1 MPIDMP
7 TLLLAI
13 VVVAFSMGSAVLVSG
28 WRLPCRD
35 GLALWGCGLL
45 LVAAGFVL
53 FGLYGWFHMPWLLW
67 LGNVL
72 LSLSFALVLLA
83 LDSFHQRRCSLW
95 WLAGPVW
102 LVALLSWLFLEQPRL
117 RVPSVDMVLLA
128 QWLIVAASVQRCRNG
143 PLERGRWLLLCGALL
158 MALVYVV
165 RLYCLW
171 AGQEWGLETHH
182 SPQLPQVLTHFAGL
196 AGLVFLTL
204 GYVLMT
210 RERADAEFRQH
221 ARLDALTGV
230 PNRSTFLDTFQH
242 VLAQAARG
250 HWPVSLLMADI
261 DKFKTINDTYGHLA
275 GDAVL
280 KAVAQRLQAGLRA
293 QDTLGRYGGEEFLVL
308 LPDTPMTGAA
318 TLAQHLRYSVEQLV
332 VPWEGQTI
340 SVTISIGVY
349 GCIPQGAQDAQTLID
364 RADQAMYAAKRGGRN
379 RVEMADALLQVQP
392 VPA

>member
-28 WRLPCRD
+28 WRLPTRD
-35 GLALWGCGLL
+35 GLALWGLGLL

-53 FGLYGWFHMPWLLW
+53 FGLYSWVHQPWLLW

-72 LSLSFALVLLA
+72 LALSFVLILLA
-83 LDSFHQRRCSLW
+83 LDAFHQRRYSVWC
-95 WLAGPVW
+95 LAGPVW
-102 LVALLSWLFLEQPRL
+102 LVAGLSWVFLEQPRL
-117 RVPSVDMVLLA
+117 RVPSVNAVLMV
-128 QWLIVAASVQRCRNG
+128 QWMMVASSTLRCHNTS
-143 PLERGRWLLLCGALL
+143 LDRGRWLLLGGATL
-158 MALVYVV
+158 MALVYLV
-165 RLYCLW
+165 RLYYLW
-171 AGQEWGLETHH
+171 GGCEWGLELHRQ
-182 SPQLPQVLTHFAGL
+182 PELPQVLTYL
-196 AGLVFLTL
+196 AGLVGLVFVTL

-210 RERADAEFRQH
+210 REQAEAEFRQH

-230 PNRSTFLDTFQH
+230 PNRSAFLDTFQH

-261 DKFKTINDTYGHLA
+261 DKFKAVNDTYGHLA

-318 TLAQHLRYSVEQLV
+318 TLAQHLRYTVEQLA

-340 SVTISIGVY
+340 RVTISIGVY
-349 GCIPQGAQDAQTLID
+349 GCIPQGVQDAQALID

-379 RVEMADALLQVQP
+379 RVEMADGLLPVQP
-392 VPA
+392 VPT